1 MASYYEITS
10 RGALIK
16 GREFNFSNLYLYH
29 IYNSS
34 EPNQQQII
42 DNVSST
48 AMGGLTVNNWTVY
61 DGVASDAT
69 LVARGQG
76 LHTYAGNW
84 HCSFT
89 LVFEDER
96 FNGSTLEV
104 KGIFEETHDWAI
116 VGGTG
121 EFAMASGVIKKT
133 VYERTP
139 EGTIIEL
146 MIRGFCP
153 DF

>member
-61 DGVASDAT
+61 DGVGSDAT
-69 LVARGQG
+69 LR
-76 LHTYAGNW
+76 
-84 HCSFT
+84 
-89 LVFEDER
+89 E
-96 FNGSTLEV
+96 
-104 KGIFEETHDWAI
+104 
-116 VGGTG
+116 
-121 EFAMASGVIKKT
+121 
-133 VYERTP
+133 
-139 EGTIIEL
+139 
-146 MIRGFCP
+146 
-153 DF
+153 

>member
-61 DGVASDAT
+61 DGVGSDAT
-69 LVARGQG
+69 L
-76 LHTYAGNW
+76 
-84 HCSFT
+84 
-89 LVFEDER
+89 
-96 FNGSTLEV
+96 
-104 KGIFEETHDWAI
+104 GIFEEDRDWAI

-146 MIRGFCP
+146 TIRGFCP